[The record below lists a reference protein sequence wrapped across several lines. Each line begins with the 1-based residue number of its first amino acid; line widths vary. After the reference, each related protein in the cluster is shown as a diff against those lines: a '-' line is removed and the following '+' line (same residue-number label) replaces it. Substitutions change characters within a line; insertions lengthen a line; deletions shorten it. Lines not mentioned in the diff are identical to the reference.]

1 MKLWLAAETNDLEMA
16 RQLLHRGARADY
28 NKSWA
33 LKSAAQNNHLEMARL
48 LLDRGARA
56 DRDGSEML
64 ESAAQNKQF
73 EMAKLLLEKGA
84 RAERLSLAS
93 ARKLRQGGAD
103 ASLLLPCFVRHASLP
118 DVRECIDAECL
129 DINAEIHLANETVRV
144 ISTFRDCT
152 DSVIELMGEGARCE
166 NLVIRGAR
174 ALQEFSRDRQNVH
187 TSPTNK
193 ALCRNVQAAY
203 KLLEEFSIGVALE
216 EWSQTL
222 LELETELQSKNIP
235 DSVWQQAQQANKSSC
250 SGRGLAEVR
259 RAVIQAFN
267 RFKRD
272 LATTPASPS
281 HLVTSGTQALALVY
295 RALRAALS
303 RRPDFNLCADVLSPI
318 ASALLQTQS
327 EYGWNKQACAQG
339 SVSMVLQVLEGRVQV
354 DEAASS
360 VASLQAMLTDIA
372 GWKKM
377 LQQTINTAEYH
388 ALFAEAQARLL
399 EFCDPAKLQE
409 IYDRIID
416 GDHAIYCTN
425 KLRGLLFQALTEEF
439 GDDLAKLRADAEEE
453 GDNTQLCGL
462 IQDLG
467 DVAEIFTQVCTRH
480 LVEVVDP
487 VSVSPRYSTADYVA
501 VAVAH

>member
-1 MKLWLAAETNDLEMA
+1 
-16 RQLLHRGARADY
+16 
-28 NKSWA
+28 
-33 LKSAAQNNHLEMARL
+33 
-48 LLDRGARA
+48 
-56 DRDGSEML
+56 
-64 ESAAQNKQF
+64 
-73 EMAKLLLEKGA
+73 MAKLLLENGV
-84 RAERLSLAS
+84 RAERLSLGS
-93 ARKLRQGGAD
+93 AQKLRGGGVD

-144 ISTFRDCT
+144 ISTFRDCI

-235 DSVWQQAQQANKSSC
+235 DSVWQQAQEANKSAC
-250 SGRGLAEVR
+250 SGRGLAQVR

-267 RFKRD
+267 RFKMD
-272 LATTPASPS
+272 LDATPSPS
-281 HLVTSGTQALALVY
+281 PLVTSGPQALALVY

-303 RRPDFNLCADVLSPI
+303 GRPDFNLCADVLSPI

-327 EYGWNKQACAQG
+327 EYGWNNQACGPG
-339 SVSMVLQVLEGRVQV
+339 SVSMVLQVLEGRVEV
-354 DEAASS
+354 DEAAPS

-377 LQQTINTAEYH
+377 LQKTINTAEYH

-409 IYDRIID
+409 VYDRIIG

-425 KLRGLLFQALTEEF
+425 KLRGLLFQALTKEF

-453 GDNTQLCGL
+453 RDNTQLCGL

-467 DVAEIFTQVCTRH
+467 DVAEVFTQVCTDYM
-480 LVEVVDP
+480 VEVVDP
-487 VSVSPRYSTADYVA
+487 VSLSPRYSTADSVA
-501 VAVAH
+501 VAAH